1 MNHYIPHRSRKF
13 SIVRSGKPV
22 AYEYGNSAFEAIGLL
37 TIQETEGYAVKCQDK
52 ADNTSNELR
61 KYEIYLN
68 EHFITIEEG
77 HSWVEAPSIWP
88 SRTDSMSVIY
98 QTSIRV

>member
-68 EHFITIEEG
+68 EHFITVEEG
-77 HSWVEAPSIWP
+77 HSWVEALGRYIYCKSIA
-88 SRTDSMSVIY
+88 SIVI
-98 QTSIRV
+98 TEVKEN